1 MMMTCCA
8 ADMQPVGVLAQWNDV
23 PTLTDGEWIEVTGT
37 LSKKPYK
44 NSFDPLIIVETIKKV
59 DPPQREY
66 IYP

>member
-1 MMMTCCA
+1 MP
-8 ADMQPVGVLAQWNDV
+8 PVGVLTQWGDV
-23 PTLTDGEWIEVTGT
+23 QALTDGEWIEVTGT

-44 NSFDPLIIVETIKKV
+44 GSFDPLILVEAVKKI